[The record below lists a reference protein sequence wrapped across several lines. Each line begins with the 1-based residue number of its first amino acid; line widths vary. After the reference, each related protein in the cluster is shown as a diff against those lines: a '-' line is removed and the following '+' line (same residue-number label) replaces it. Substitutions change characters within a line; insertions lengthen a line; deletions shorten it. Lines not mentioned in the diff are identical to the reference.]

1 LKTRDE
7 FAKLS
12 KVERCLN
19 IVAVQATLA
28 LKKNI
33 SAIVGQQWP
42 QYIVS
47 GAFGR
52 KNRRVC
58 SSPKKIPKCVLKIR
72 AV

>member
-52 KNRRVC
+52 KKQACLLLTEENSKMC
-58 SSPKKIPKCVLKIR
+58 SEN
-72 AV
+72 